1 MTDETVFIQIDK
13 LREQNRELKK
23 EIIKLKSLN
32 RRAAEE
38 IRDLDDTI
46 IGIVDNFSYIAETI
60 GYDTDPLAPEGMAS
74 INLLNRLD
82 GKTSG
87 GYIENYEDLHLEM
100 KTLDGYAQIEHP
112 DFYHTQY
119 LEKDKHSADCKWH
132 KDWHACDCGMF
143 DNEVEENDYS
153 HNRSFCVAYQEGG
166 VGCPDC
172 YDFIC
177 DGCGKKCE
185 GDPAEAT
192 ITTENLTGVVM
203 CEECSGGNTTERVE
217 EQATR
222 LEKIAEQKKVNEVFG
237 QITSCA
243 IKAAKQVMEE
253 HSKAFEKLAE
263 SEE

>member
-1 MTDETVFIQIDK
+1 NKMADFNITDPEITKMLDGLTEEARQDVADQIQESLDSGEVKKIIEETKGNHPTTSEDSL
-13 LREQNRELKK
+13 LRDLKK

-38 IRDLDDTI
+38 IRMLDDMI
-46 IGIVDNFSYIAETI
+46 IKSIEDNKVIEYPEEDKAYFAGFS
-60 GYDTDPLAPEGMAS
+60 S

-132 KDWHACDCGMF
+132 KDWHNCNCGAL
-143 DNEVEENDYS
+143 DD
-153 HNRSFCVAYQEGG
+153 
-166 VGCPDC
+166 
-172 YDFIC
+172 
-177 DGCGKKCE
+177 
-185 GDPAEAT
+185 
-192 ITTENLTGVVM
+192 
-203 CEECSGGNTTERVE
+203 GGNTPERVE
-217 EQATR
+217 EQIEW
-222 LEKIAEQKKVNEVFG
+222 LKKV
-237 QITSCA
+237 
-243 IKAAKQVMEE
+243 
-253 HSKAFEKLAE
+253 AE